1 MNLTKNQLV
10 LKSMKTSK
18 KEVTKTFKRSFGG
31 PVELTMKQYC
41 DEWAKHTGQMFSVFC
56 DADMD
61 KEYFQMQ
68 NSVIKA
74 AMLAWQ
80 AKEEV

>member
-1 MNLTKNQLV
+1 
-10 LKSMKTSK
+10 
-18 KEVTKTFKRSFGG
+18 
-31 PVELTMKQYC
+31 
-41 DEWAKHTGQMFSVFC
+41 
-56 DADMD
+56 MD

-80 AKEEV
+80 AKEEVW

>member
-1 MNLTKNQLV
+1 MNLTKNQSV

-18 KEVTKTFKRSFGG
+18 KDETKTFKRSFGS

-41 DEWAKHTGQMFSVFC
+41 DEWAKHTGQLWSVFS
-56 DADMD
+56 DANMD
-61 KEYFQMQ
+61 KEYFDMQ

-80 AKEEV
+80 AHE

>member
-1 MNLTKNQLV
+1 
-10 LKSMKTSK
+10 
-18 KEVTKTFKRSFGG
+18 
-31 PVELTMKQYC
+31 MKQYC

>member
-41 DEWAKHTGQMFSVFC
+41 DEWAKHTGQLWSVFS
-56 DADMD
+56 DANMD
-61 KEYFQMQ
+61 KEYFDMQ

-80 AKEEV
+80 AKGEV